1 MIYWCID
8 LIQHLR
14 SCTRRSGPCCSQ
26 QETQWLGTRGI
37 HSPIVQG
44 IMHMRRATIY
54 AISVQ
59 YQCTDVQTLL
69 TFFEITC
76 VSSYT
81 AMAQGHALN
90 QELFEDWLSSGK
102 NWMQSACYLNHVR
115 SKTQKKRGTYVMKPK
130 AWLKDRY
137 GADQVDSIIATK
149 EHLQSS
155 RKAGDPTWAMDN
167 PDLPGD
173 KDARFNLWLLLQN
186 SFVDPA
192 PDPNIKIST
201 VSVFNWT
208 KSFPTCGLVANPL
221 LQPAVIISV
230 LRTIDCTVFL
240 MLWSLKMTRKTN
252 GKPGSIQEALSQR
265 TKPKNWG
272 SLSWMSSFI
281 VNRCCCTSAKLVS
294 TWLQDSIQ

>member
-1 MIYWCID
+1 MHQTKWSV
-8 LIQHLR
+8 LQP
-14 SCTRRSGPCCSQ
+14 TRN
-26 QETQWLGTRGI
+26 TVAWYTRGI

-69 TFFEITC
+69 TCFEITC

-115 SKTQKKRGTYVMKPK
+115 SKTQKKKGTYVMKPK

-173 KDARFNLWLLLQN
+173 KDARFNFWLLLQN

-192 PDPNIKIST
+192 PDPNIKNST
-201 VSVFNWT
+201 VSVFNMNKKLPNLWASGQSPLATSSDHFSAQDNRLYRVFDALVFEDDEENKWETGFNTGGTFSEDQT
-208 KSFPTCGLVANPL
+208 KELGFLVMNEFFY
-221 LQPAVIISV
+221 
-230 LRTIDCTVFL
+230 C
-240 MLWSLKMTRKTN
+240 K
-252 GKPGSIQEALSQR
+252 
-265 TKPKNWG
+265 
-272 SLSWMSSFI
+272 
-281 VNRCCCTSAKLVS
+281 
-294 TWLQDSIQ
+294 